1 MNGPLPICPTGA
13 VASPSGRSGID
24 MTAKRKGLSRIEVI
38 TWLEAS
44 CAEQGVPLH
53 VEDRTA
59 LRQVGILLG
68 MGTDGLDRAEA
79 VSTTS
84 AKAER
89 AHRPARQDRGR
100 AS

>member
-1 MNGPLPICPTGA
+1 
-13 VASPSGRSGID
+13 
-24 MTAKRKGLSRIEVI
+24 MTSDKKLTRAEVFS
-38 TWLEAS
+38 WLETS

-68 MGTDGLDRAEA
+68 MGTDGLDGAEA
-79 VSTTS
+79 ARTTS

-89 AHRPARQDRGR
+89 ARRPARQDRGR